1 MLPLNGGQDF
11 AQRQWRVDRRSLRES
26 AFRKQDDAGEAE
38 DETSAM
44 AMRAKPGKTMLGH
57 SSVMV
62 WAVVAPERPA
72 GRRQPRGSASAEC
85 LATAV
90 VRCESVRSRPLRPP
104 ARSAEW
110 RRSRALRSWTRSG
123 DRRLRSRRFG
133 QFASD
138 RGGHEDRCR
147 RNRREQAIRGD
158 LLSLRDRAEMEGSV
172 PGVLI
177 PCINSRHV
185 LVSVSA

>member
-62 WAVVAPERPA
+62 WA
-72 GRRQPRGSASAEC
+72 RGSAGASSGTPA
-85 LATAV
+85 ATRV
-90 VRCESVRSRPLRPP
+90 CVGGMPR
-104 ARSAEW
+104 
-110 RRSRALRSWTRSG
+110 
-123 DRRLRSRRFG
+123 
-133 QFASD
+133 D
-138 RGGHEDRCR
+138 RG
-147 RNRREQAIRGD
+147 
-158 LLSLRDRAEMEGSV
+158 
-172 PGVLI
+172 
-177 PCINSRHV
+177 
-185 LVSVSA
+185 SAL